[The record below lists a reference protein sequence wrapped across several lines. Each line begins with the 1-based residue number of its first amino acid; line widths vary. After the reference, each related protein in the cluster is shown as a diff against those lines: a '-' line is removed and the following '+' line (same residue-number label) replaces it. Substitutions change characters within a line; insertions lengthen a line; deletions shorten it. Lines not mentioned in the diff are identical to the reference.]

1 MTAQLDHFVDEWI
14 VGQSH
19 SGVESEQYQSRQ
31 PLMLEVMRWPDEQP
45 ERAWQFILAVIVR
58 KPPPQV
64 LAILSALLL
73 EDLLTAHGP
82 QFIGRAAHQA
92 AVCGVFKKL
101 LGAVWL
107 DSEDTPVWREVY
119 AIAGVEPPFAEGWRD
134 VPPERKPAPDA

>member
-14 VGQSH
+14 IGQSY
-19 SGVESEQYQSRQ
+19 GGMKSEQYQSRR
-31 PLMLEVMRWPDEQP
+31 PLMQEVMCWPDDQP
-45 ERAWQFILAVIVR
+45 ERAWQFILAVIAR

-82 QFIGRAAHQA
+82 QFIERAAHQA

-107 DSEDTPVWREVY
+107 DSEDTLVWREVC

-134 VPPERKPAPDA
+134 VPPEREPAPDA